1 MAHKDTLCYRI
12 YYLLEAHT
20 TPHLPGR
27 SARLERGLHAIVNY
41 AYDRH
46 EETYGQ
52 DSRIDSM
59 KRKDAIETINVAYVT
74 NPRLHLITDTLC
86 SLAWEDKEVEVQ
98 VMSLLATHTSSK

>member
-1 MAHKDTLCYRI
+1 MAYKDTLCYRI

-41 AYDRH
+41 AY
-46 EETYGQ
+46 EGTYGQ

-59 KRKDAIETINVAYVT
+59 KRKDAIENINVAYVS

-86 SLAWEDKEVEVQ
+86 SLAWNNTEVKDQ